1 MYPFKWLPPLLRS
14 TTVGILGSVT
24 SVRKPL
30 LKGMKSLAS
39 LQVMYTPE
47 IQHRP
52 PKISIFGRKPLFSV
66 SMTNFHAVMLVLGEW
81 NLM

>member
-1 MYPFKWLPPLLRS
+1 MYPFKWLPPLL
-14 TTVGILGSVT
+14 GIFGSVT
-24 SVRKPL
+24 SARKPP
-30 LKGMKSLAS
+30 LKGMKSIAS

-47 IQHRP
+47 IQHRQ

-66 SMTNFHAVMLVLGEW
+66 SMTNFHGVMLVLGEW